1 MMNPPFK
8 DPEMIGIFGEP
19 KLVTEHHRP
28 TMVFDPEKE
37 NRWGCGYW
45 WNFWIIIYRVPP
57 QSSQLKVEKSLDFSY
72 VVSSL
77 TKKPSSQ

>member
-1 MMNPPFK
+1 MT

-19 KLVTEHHRP
+19 NMITEHHRP

-45 WNFWIIIYRVPP
+45 WRF
-57 QSSQLKVEKSLDFSY
+57 
-72 VVSSL
+72 
-77 TKKPSSQ
+77 